1 MKVLVID
8 DEKPARDLLKVFLKD
23 IKGIELTGEAEN
35 GFDGLKKIQ
44 DTKPDAIILDIQM
57 PKLTGFEML
66 EILDDQPLVIFTTA
80 YDQYAIKAFELNA
93 VDYLLKPFSK
103 DRFEQAMEKARG
115 QLAEPPDQKKKIS
128 KVKEDYQ
135 KPGESLQRVVIKS
148 GAKIKVIPVDK
159 IRYITAEDDYVM
171 IHAEDSKYLKQETMK
186 FYETH
191 LDPGEFARVHRSR
204 IVKINQIS
212 QLELYGKDTYM
223 ATLKNGEKVKVSYN
237 GYKNLKE
244 KLKF

>member
-8 DEKPARDLLKVFLKD
+8 DEKPARDLLKIFFKD
-23 IKGIELTGEAEN
+23 IDNVELAGEAEN

-44 DTKPDAIILDIQM
+44 ETRPDVLILDIQM

-103 DRFEQAMEKARG
+103 ERFEQAMEKAKG
-115 QLAEPPDQKKKIS
+115 QLAEPGDQKEKIGR
-128 KVKEDYQ
+128 VKEDYH

-148 GAKIKVIPVDK
+148 GAKIKVIPADK
-159 IRYITAEDDYVM
+159 IRYISAEDDYVM
-171 IHAEDSKYLKQETMK
+171 IHTDDSKYLKQETMK
-186 FYETH
+186 YYENH
-191 LDPGEFARVHRSR
+191 LDQNEFARVHRSY
-204 IVKINQIS
+204 IIKINQIS

-223 ATLKNGEKVKVSYN
+223 ATLKNGEKIKVSYS

-244 KLKF
+244 KLNF